1 MKMRRLKEDR
11 ALGPAGRSPGQSRR
25 AAWVSSS
32 IPSKCGNPRRQR
44 ISSRIHTLWPN
55 VASLMR
61 FAIYLWRNPR
71 NASVFPIMPV
81 SRMGLI
87 LKPVSFAA
95 PWPCAKVPRLTSLA
109 EDRGNIG
116 SFLLRRPGLDQTA
129 GLSVSKARIAA
140 SSAWHEA
147 ACLKAIGDISAGDGP
162 TRLLI

>member
-1 MKMRRLKEDR
+1 LKEDR

-95 PWPCAKVPRLTSLA
+95 PWPCAKVPRLTSLV
-109 EDRGNIG
+109 EDRGEHRKLFIA
-116 SFLLRRPGLDQTA
+116 TA
-129 GLSVSKARIAA
+129 GFGPDGWAVRLEGADRRFIRLARGGLS
-140 SSAWHEA
+140 E
-147 ACLKAIGDISAGDGP
+147 GDRGHIRRRWAN
-162 TRLLI
+162 